1 MNGKI
6 TTSCH
11 LFLLSAW
18 AHATESNL
26 RGGGSRSLVPEPEVF
41 GFVGGEVNPLASP
54 TFTTVSAS
62 SPFQLPMAGDI
73 TAAFPSIQAVPST
86 LPFQFPT
93 SFDFTTLFPSIPAS
107 PSQLDPADLFDLGSR
122 DFDFGDFIG
131 GFGPEGPQFPGPNFD
146 FGDFIGGFGLEDPED
161 PVIGEGSCPKGPD
174 GTPCTLDYAPVSCDG
189 CEYANFCSAE
199 AAGFIQGQCQPVSF

>member
-1 MNGKI
+1 MNGRV
-6 TTSCH
+6 TTSCIM
-11 LFLLSAW
+11 FLLCGW
-18 AHATESNL
+18 VHATESKL
-26 RGGGSRSLVPEPEVF
+26 RGGGSRSLAPEPELF
-41 GFVGGEVNPLASP
+41 GFVGGEVNPLTAP

-93 SFDFTTLFPSIPAS
+93 SGDFATLFPSLPAS
-107 PSQLDPADLFDLGSR
+107 PLQLDPVELFQLGSR

-131 GFGPEGPQFPGPNFD
+131 GFGPEGPQFPSPNFD
-146 FGDFIGGFGLEDPED
+146 FGDFIGGFGRED

-174 GTPCTLDYAPVSCDG
+174 GTPCPLNYAPVSCDG

-199 AAGFIQGQCQPVSF
+199 AAGFSQSQCQPVPF